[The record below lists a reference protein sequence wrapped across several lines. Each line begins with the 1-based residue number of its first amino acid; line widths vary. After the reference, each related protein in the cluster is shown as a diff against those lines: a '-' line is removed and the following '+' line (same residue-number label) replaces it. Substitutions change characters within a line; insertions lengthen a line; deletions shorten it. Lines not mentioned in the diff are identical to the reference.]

1 MDLQTWRAA
10 QHRPVDRARLY
21 DILKN
26 KMRLKREPVAIT
38 YCDGA
43 PPAGYAPA
51 RVPVC
56 AIVHLAEQGQKVYV
70 DAEHHDC
77 FVGQYHLGLMTPEQA
92 GPLICDGEYLALEQ
106 GFFTPEAAR
115 RNKQNSFTL
124 PAGAIQAI
132 AAAPLKDVPE
142 DAPMDLLI
150 AITDALRAMQL
161 AGAAAVREGTPP
173 HGELGPSSCS
183 SIFAAPWLTQNTVF
197 ALGEGGGRRFNALDA
212 SELFVA
218 LPAAHIPYVIEM
230 FDNFWFKPDAVHHLL
245 MPSHARPNPDQSPP
259 DRG

>member
-10 QHRPVDRARLY
+10 QHKPVDRARLY

-38 YCDGA
+38 WCDGA

-51 RVPVC
+51 NIPVC
-56 AIVHLAEQGQKVYV
+56 AILHHAEQGHKVYV
-70 DAEHHDC
+70 DAAHHDC
-77 FVGQYHLGLMTPEQA
+77 FVGQYHLGLITPEQV
-92 GPLICDGEYLALEQ
+92 GPLICDGEYLAMEQ

-124 PAGAIQAI
+124 PFGAIQAI
-132 AAAPLKDVPE
+132 AAAPLRDLPDDVPI
-142 DAPMDLLI
+142 DLLV
-150 AITDALRAMQL
+150 AITDALHAMQL

-212 SELFVA
+212 SEMFVA
-218 LPAAHIPYVIEM
+218 LPAAHIPCVIEM

-245 MPSHARPNPDQSPP
+245 MPSHARQKPDPS
-259 DRG
+259 G